1 MNLDRASL
9 RRSGIGATV
18 GAAVF
23 GSVSLYRSLLAEGG
37 VLDYLGPMG
46 MMTVIGAT
54 VGGLVGPL
62 IGEAW
67 KRRRERRIAKL
78 DEGTADVGGAAGPA
92 GPAGPDASDASDASE
107 GGNGSVP
114 SHAGGGRQPFW
125 FTLLV
130 GAGVGFG
137 IGTAWGRIWM
147 GVALGLVLALLSRRV
162 FT

>member
-37 VLDYLGPMG
+37 LLDYLGPMG

-67 KRRRERRIAKL
+67 KRRRERRMAKL
-78 DEGTADVGGAAGPA
+78 DEGTGDVGGVAGPNR
-92 GPAGPDASDASDASE
+92 SDGSDGSDASE

-137 IGTAWGRIWM
+137 IGTAWGRIWV
-147 GVALGLVLALLSRRV
+147 GVMLGLVLALLARRV
-162 FT
+162 FA